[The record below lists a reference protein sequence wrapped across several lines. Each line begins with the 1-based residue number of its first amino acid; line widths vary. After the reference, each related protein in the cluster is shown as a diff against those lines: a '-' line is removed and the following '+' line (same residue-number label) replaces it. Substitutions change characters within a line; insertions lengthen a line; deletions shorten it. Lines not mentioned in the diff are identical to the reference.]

1 MENSERDAEQRTPQY
16 SAPILPE
23 STGEAYAAMPEPQ
36 PFTATLREKLLAFLI
51 YIPAYLYCCSLDAEN
66 AFLIF
71 CALFIAMTEWRYWEE
86 KRSAESWVW
95 LGCLAVTVLS
105 APLGRD
111 RVWGELRLLFAHG
124 FAIYWVLCRSGRL
137 SGGESGHLLPLD
149 ALNGAVIFPAKHFF
163 LRIRTAAYTLTH
175 LRSADKK
182 RQPAV
187 VFAVVLAL
195 AAALCLLILTVQELS
210 DADAVFKNGAKRF
223 LELLTP
229 QIDSLVLL
237 RVLLSL
243 PVGAYLFGLIAGTG
257 RESIQSVREHG
268 EAVETCLR
276 SLRKVPSG
284 VWIAVMAVFSAV
296 YLAFFGLQASY
307 LFGAFTRTLPEGY
320 TVAEYAR
327 QGFFS
332 LCRVMAVNFALL
344 WLVTRSCVQ
353 PVREK
358 ISVRLLC
365 TGILAESLLFAVIA
379 ASKLYLY
386 ISSFGFT
393 PLRLQS
399 AWLIVV
405 LAAGCVCALYA
416 LWGGKKAMKG
426 WMLFAG
432 VTLALLHLY

>member
-1 MENSERDAEQRTPQY
+1 M
-16 SAPILPE
+16 
-23 STGEAYAAMPEPQ
+23 
-36 PFTATLREKLLAFLI
+36 LA
-51 YIPAYLYCCSLDAEN
+51 
-66 AFLIF
+66 
-71 CALFIAMTEWRYWEE
+71 
-86 KRSAESWVW
+86 
-95 LGCLAVTVLS
+95 
-105 APLGRD
+105 
-111 RVWGELRLLFAHG
+111 
-124 FAIYWVLCRSGRL
+124 
-137 SGGESGHLLPLD
+137 
-149 ALNGAVIFPAKHFF
+149 
-163 LRIRTAAYTLTH
+163 
-175 LRSADKK
+175 
-182 RQPAV
+182 
-187 VFAVVLAL
+187 
-195 AAALCLLILTVQELS
+195 VQELS
-210 DADAVFKNGAKRF
+210 GADAVFQDGAKRF
-223 LELLTP
+223 LALLTP
-229 QIDSLVLL
+229 QIDELVLW
-237 RVLLSL
+237 RFLLSL
-243 PVGAYLFGLIAGTG
+243 PIGAYLFGLVAGTG
-257 RESIQSVREHG
+257 RESIEALRGRG
-268 EAVETCLR
+268 EAVESCLR
-276 SLRKVPSG
+276 SLRKVPIG

-344 WLVTRSCVQ
+344 WLVTRSCAQ

-358 ISVRLLC
+358 RSVLLLC

-405 LAAGCVCALYA
+405 LFAGCACALYA